1 MKSKILQMRWR
12 AQEATGGDRLCVRWS
27 LSDRGRE
34 SFPAQNAQEIIIKK
48 VFTAGF
54 RCSYRLSL
62 MRIVARFHTLLL
74 LNECDFRFFLCVFC
88 FRSSSFAH
96 SLPCPSRISSDAV
109 NCTKS
114 KVGAFSYSVR
124 VENQQQN
131 WLLVKVFDFS
141 WQTMVQLNLNFTA
154 ATWTLNYANELPWN
168 LSVKAR
174 TATNK
179 TNVSL
184 RHTCE
189 KCLSESS
196 CVINRHCPRSI
207 YLSIAQSIVATTSF
221 SYLLRFVRTT
231 RDIGYTHTRY
241 GPHTESI

>member
-1 MKSKILQMRWR
+1 MARTRGHWRWQ
-12 AQEATGGDRLCVRWS
+12 ALCVRWS

-74 LNECDFRFFLCVFC
+74 LNECDFRFFCVLFS
-88 FRSSSFAH
+88 FFIIRSL
-96 SLPCPSRISSDAV
+96 SLPCPSRLSSDEV
-109 NCTKS
+109 NCTKT

-131 WLLVKVFDFS
+131 WLLAKVFDFS

-174 TATNK
+174 NGNK
-179 TNVSL
+179 QN
-184 RHTCE
+184 
-189 KCLSESS
+189 K
-196 CVINRHCPRSI
+196 CVIASH
-207 YLSIAQSIVATTSF
+207 LWEV
-221 SYLLRFVRTT
+221 FVGEFLC
-231 RDIGYTHTRY
+231 D
-241 GPHTESI
+241 